1 MRPAFFSYLLLGFFL
16 APAALTAQVK
26 FSTVPGS
33 LQIRLDDVLQVT
45 YTIENAKSVEDFRLP
60 AFRDFKVVQGP
71 VRSEGSMITNGVY
84 SHYSG
89 ITYVLQP
96 LRKGSLP
103 LAGATALVDGQKM
116 TSNKVVIDVSDKAA
130 KASQPYPRNPD
141 AGLYRDAPEEDYILK
156 PKENASQKIKDNLLV
171 EVEADKKTAYVG
183 EPVVA
188 TYKLYTRL
196 RSNSRVTK
204 WPSLNGFSVYDML
217 EPDRT
222 SVQVETRKGKKFM
235 SHIIRKIQLV
245 PLQEGDFVLD
255 PVELDNQVQFLRSE
269 ATDNSSRSSGG
280 SLIEKMFEGFFDRP
294 NGTPESYQVS
304 LSSTP
309 QTVHIKPLPAGAPES
324 FNGAVGRFSISG
336 RLVDS
341 STHAGDPVQY
351 DLQVE
356 GAGNLPLV
364 TAPEWKLPGGLH
376 LIEPTVTDTINKS
389 VAPMEGRKTF
399 RYSIMPD
406 AAGTILLPAIE
417 FSYFDP
423 AAAVY
428 KTLRTDSAVLIV
440 KAGKAPQNIPKNI
453 ATAPRQV
460 NGWLIGAVAGAP
472 LVFALLLLLYRR
484 TRKPGMPAPAE
495 IPEEIPAAI
504 HDPLLPAKNALANND
519 ATAYFHGIHA
529 GLWEVVTD
537 VLSLPGS
544 AQQQP
549 QALQQL
555 AARGL
560 PEGAVRE
567 LAEIWNTCDWI
578 LYLPAASHHAD
589 PGLLPR
595 AEALVEQIRDL

>member
-1 MRPAFFSYLLLGFFL
+1 MKPVFFSYLLFGFFL
-16 APAALTAQVK
+16 APAVLTAQVK

-33 LQIRLDDVLQVT
+33 LQIHLNDVLQVT

-103 LAGATALVDGQKM
+103 LSGATALIDGQKM
-116 TSNKVVIDVSDKAA
+116 TSNKVVIDVGDKVA
-130 KASQPYPRNPD
+130 KTPNPYPRNPGV
-141 AGLYRDAPEEDYILK
+141 GLYRDAPEEDYILK

-171 EVEADKKTAYVG
+171 TVESNKKTAYVG
-183 EPVVA
+183 EPIVA

-222 SVQVETRKGKKFM
+222 SVQVETRNGKKFM

-245 PLQEGDFVLD
+245 PLQEGDFALD
-255 PVELDNQVQFLRSE
+255 PVELDNQVQFLRSD
-269 ATDNSSRSSGG
+269 ATGNSSRSGE

-309 QTVHIKPLPAGAPES
+309 QTMHIKPLPADAPES
-324 FNGAVGRFSISG
+324 FNGAVGHFSISG

-351 DLQVE
+351 DLRVE
-356 GAGNLPLV
+356 GTGNLPLV
-364 TAPEWKLPGGLH
+364 TAPEWKLPAGLH
-376 LIEPTVTDTINKS
+376 LIDPTVTDTINKS

-423 AAAVY
+423 ATAAY

-440 KAGKAPQNIPKNI
+440 EAGKAPQNMPKNM
-453 ATAPRQV
+453 ATAPRKF
-460 NGWLIGAVAGAP
+460 NGWLIGAAASAP

-484 TRKPGMPAPAE
+484 KRKPGIPAAPAE
-495 IPEEIPAAI
+495 IPEEIPPVI
-504 HDPLLPAKNALANND
+504 HDPLLPAKNALASND
-519 ATAYFHGIHA
+519 ATAYFHGIQT

-537 VLSLPGS
+537 TLSLPGS

-560 PEGAVRE
+560 PEYAVRE
-567 LAEIWNTCDWI
+567 LREIWNTCDWI
-578 LYLPAASHHAD
+578 LYLPAASHQVN

-595 AEALVEQIRDL
+595 AEALVQQIRAL